1 MSTDAAAQS
10 SPCVADAAAVG
21 YAKAMD
27 EVIDDNCRMKD
38 IYEPTTDDILDDMV
52 KLTLRLDKRTITSF
66 MRVHMFKD
74 YSAGSPGL
82 EEELSGVDTKDKYP
96 KNARRLELSF
106 DNTNNASVGLV
117 FAEEVEHK
125 NIWETVGWHVQK
137 DYGWQLLSVVPTDSV
152 PFDDDCFV
160 FDDTHTFMM
169 RYATTGVE
177 FATNDSRLTIEPWSP
192 CTTLEISA
200 KTSAA
205 ASSLQTP
212 PAQAGIGGN
221 IGNPL

>member
-1 MSTDAAAQS
+1 MSTNEAAQS
-10 SPCVADAAAVG
+10 SQCVADAAAVG

-52 KLTLRLDKRTITSF
+52 KLTLRLDKRTITGF

-74 YSAGSPGL
+74 YSAGSPSL
-82 EEELSGVDTKDKYP
+82 EEELNGADTKDKYP
-96 KNARRLELSF
+96 RNARRLELSF
-106 DNTNNASVGLV
+106 YNDGDVGLT
-117 FAEEVEHK
+117 FAHQEET
-125 NIWETVGWHVQK
+125 NWETADWHVQT
-137 DYGWQLLSVVPTDSV
+137 DYGWRLLSVALS
-152 PFDDDCFV
+152 DCEP

-177 FATNDSRLTIEPWSP
+177 FATNDERLTIEPWSP

-205 ASSLQTP
+205 ASSLRTP
-212 PAQAGIGGN
+212 PAQVGN
-221 IGNPL
+221 VGSPL